1 MYKKAILLNQ
11 NGDEFLGWT
20 TESFKPTTG
29 ELIFNTA
36 MTGFVEIL
44 SDPSYINQ
52 IVTFT
57 SSHIGNY
64 GMSKN
69 DFESNKP
76 KIEAAI
82 GNSFTNSPSSWRS
95 EKSITSWLKEY
106 EIPYSG
112 GFDVRNITKY
122 LRDNGSSMFALG
134 IDVDTKD
141 LKEILSK
148 AKNILGDSSAMTA
161 GSQNNENIPTE
172 GKIGIIDLGA
182 KRSIIKVL
190 EDHDYKVVMISPSST
205 SNEILKMNLKGL
217 LISNGP
223 GDPRSL
229 VTVIDT
235 VQNLI
240 GKLPI
245 FGICLGHQILGLACG
260 LKVKKMQFG
269 HHGSNHPVEIEGIKK
284 ALITAQN
291 HGFSIEEF
299 EDGFEHENFGN
310 ISVFARNLN
319 DGTNEGISLWDSM
332 AYSVQFHPESGPG
345 TTDGLQIFN
354 PFFEMIEKNY
364 AKK

>member
-20 TESFKPTTG
+20 TETFEPTTG

-122 LRDNGSSMFALG
+122 LRDYGSSMFALG
-134 IDVDTKD
+134 IDIDTKD

-161 GSQNNENIPTE
+161 GSQNNKNTPTE

-190 EDHDYKVVMISPSST
+190 EDHDYKVVMISPSTT

-229 VTVIDT
+229 LTVIDT

-260 LKVKKMQFG
+260 LEVKKMQFG

-310 ISVFARNLN
+310 INVFARNLN
-319 DGTNEGISLWDSM
+319 DGTNEGISLWESM

-354 PFFEMIEKNY
+354 PFFEMIENNY

>member
-141 LKEILSK
+141 LKEFLSK

-161 GSQNNENIPTE
+161 GNQNNENTPTE

-190 EDHDYKVVMISPSST
+190 EDHDYKVVMISPST
-205 SNEILKMNLKGL
+205 TPNEILKM
-217 LISNGP
+217 I
-223 GDPRSL
+223 
-229 VTVIDT
+229 
-235 VQNLI
+235 
-240 GKLPI
+240 
-245 FGICLGHQILGLACG
+245 
-260 LKVKKMQFG
+260 
-269 HHGSNHPVEIEGIKK
+269 
-284 ALITAQN
+284 
-291 HGFSIEEF
+291 
-299 EDGFEHENFGN
+299 
-310 ISVFARNLN
+310 
-319 DGTNEGISLWDSM
+319 
-332 AYSVQFHPESGPG
+332 
-345 TTDGLQIFN
+345 
-354 PFFEMIEKNY
+354 
-364 AKK
+364 

>member
-20 TESFKPTTG
+20 TETFEPTTG

-134 IDVDTKD
+134 IDVDTRD

-161 GSQNNENIPTE
+161 GNQSNENTPTE

-190 EDHDYKVVMISPSST
+190 EDHNYKVVMISPSTS

-229 VTVIDT
+229 LTVIDT

-260 LKVKKMQFG
+260 LEVKKMQFG

-310 ISVFARNLN
+310 INVFGRNLN
-319 DGTNEGISLWDSM
+319 DGTNEGISLWESM

-354 PFFEMIEKNY
+354 PFFEMIENNY

>member
-1 MYKKAILLNQ
+1 VYKKAILLNQ

-20 TESFKPTTG
+20 TETFQPTTG

-44 SDPSYINQ
+44 SDPSYINL

-57 SSHIGNY
+57 SSLIGIF
-64 GMSKN
+64 GMAKY
-69 DFESNKP
+69 DFVSNKP
-76 KIEAAI
+76 KLEAAI

-122 LRDNGSSMFALG
+122 LRDYGSSMFALG
-134 IDVDTKD
+134 IDIDTKD

-161 GSQNNENIPTE
+161 GSQNNKNIPTE

-190 EDHDYKVVMISPSST
+190 EDHDYKVVMIPPLTT
-205 SNEILKMNLKGL
+205 SYEILEMKLKGL

-229 VTVIDT
+229 LTVIDT
-235 VQNLI
+235 VQDLI

-260 LKVKKMQFG
+260 LNVKKMQFG
-269 HHGSNHPVEIEGIKK
+269 HHGSNHPVEIEGSKR

-291 HGFSIEEF
+291 HGFSIEDF
-299 EDGFEHENFGN
+299 GDSIKHENFGDIN
-310 ISVFARNLN
+310 VYATNLN
-319 DGTNEGISLWDSM
+319 DGTNAGISIWDSM

>member
-11 NGDEFLGWT
+11 KGVEFLGWT
-20 TESFKPTTG
+20 TETFEPTTG

-134 IDVDTKD
+134 IDVDTRD

-161 GSQNNENIPTE
+161 GNQSNENTPTE

-190 EDHDYKVVMISPSST
+190 EDHNYKVVMISPSTS

-229 VTVIDT
+229 LTVIDT

-260 LKVKKMQFG
+260 LEVKKMQFG

-310 ISVFARNLN
+310 INVFARNLN
-319 DGTNEGISLWDSM
+319 DGTNEGISLWESM

-345 TTDGLQIFN
+345 TNDGLQIFN
-354 PFFEMIEKNY
+354 PFFEMIENNY

>member
-20 TESFKPTTG
+20 TETFEPTTG

-134 IDVDTKD
+134 IDVDTRD

-161 GSQNNENIPTE
+161 GNQNNKNIPTE

-190 EDHDYKVVMISPSST
+190 EDHDYKVVMISPSTT

-229 VTVIDT
+229 LTVIDT

-260 LKVKKMQFG
+260 LEVKKMQFG

-310 ISVFARNLN
+310 INVFARNLN
-319 DGTNEGISLWDSM
+319 DGTNEGISLWESM

-354 PFFEMIEKNY
+354 PFFEMIENNY

>member
-20 TESFKPTTG
+20 TETFQPTTG

-134 IDVDTKD
+134 IDVDTRD

-161 GSQNNENIPTE
+161 GNQSNENTPTE

-190 EDHDYKVVMISPSST
+190 EDHDYKVVMISPSTT

-229 VTVIDT
+229 LTVIDT
-235 VQNLI
+235 IQNLI

-260 LKVKKMQFG
+260 LEVKKMQFG

-310 ISVFARNLN
+310 INVFARNLN
-319 DGTNEGISLWDSM
+319 DGTNEGISLWESM

-354 PFFEMIEKNY
+354 PFFEMIENNY

>member
-1 MYKKAILLNQ
+1 
-11 NGDEFLGWT
+11 
-20 TESFKPTTG
+20 
-29 ELIFNTA
+29 
-36 MTGFVEIL
+36 
-44 SDPSYINQ
+44 
-52 IVTFT
+52 
-57 SSHIGNY
+57 
-64 GMSKN
+64 MSKN

-82 GNSFTNSPSSWRS
+82 GNSFTNTPSSWRS

-134 IDVDTKD
+134 IDVDTRD

-161 GSQNNENIPTE
+161 GNQNNENTPTE

-190 EDHDYKVVMISPSST
+190 EDHDYKVVMISPSTT

-229 VTVIDT
+229 LTVIDT

-245 FGICLGHQILGLACG
+245 FGICLGHQILALACG

-354 PFFEMIEKNY
+354 PFFEMIENNY

>member
-20 TESFKPTTG
+20 TETFEPTTG

-161 GSQNNENIPTE
+161 GSQNNKNIPTE

-190 EDHDYKVVMISPSST
+190 EDHDYKVVMISPSTT

-229 VTVIDT
+229 LTVIDT

-260 LKVKKMQFG
+260 LEVKKMQFG

-310 ISVFARNLN
+310 INVFARNLN
-319 DGTNEGISLWDSM
+319 DGTNEGISLWESM